1 MKNLLILAGI
11 VAAEELALHEL
22 VEEGYTTEQA
32 SRSVSNSGLA
42 FISRASVD
50 NKNCNCMLNTFGY
63 DHFIGVATTSGG
75 AFNTQVCS
83 SMLSCFNNNMP
94 HVDVMF
100 VPCPTCSDNLAT
112 QFQTMLNNI
121 NSKCTSGTW
130 SGFTW
135 LNIEQAAN
143 WTAGAQTNQGLLTN
157 LINWLATSNHPYGIF
172 SSQHSWT
179 TIFGT

>member
-32 SRSVSNSGLA
+32 SRSVSNSRSA
-42 FISRASVD
+42 FITNSAV
-50 NKNCNCMLNTFGY
+50 NYTGCKCMLNQGY
-63 DHFIGVATTSGG
+63 DHFISFATTNGG
-75 AFNTQVCS
+75 VFSSNVCS
-83 SMLSCFNNNMP
+83 NMFSCYQSNMP